1 MAFSYARG
9 VEDATVSVLE
19 WVAVVALVIGS
30 GAVLWLVRSFDLA
43 TAERPR
49 PRLVWR
55 RSGEPRYRKAA

>member
-1 MAFSYARG
+1 

-19 WVAVVALVIGS
+19 WVAAVGLVIGS
-30 GAVLWLVRSFDLA
+30 GAVLWLVRAFDLA

-55 RSGEPRYRKAA
+55 RASEPRYRKAA